1 MLSLVGIVIALGLLI
16 FFAMKGFN
24 ILWMAPILSCFVI
37 LVSGMDLVTGLTT
50 TYMAGFVGFASKY
63 YLVFLFGAVYAKLME
78 DSGAAKSIA
87 YGIMKLVGE
96 HHKFAMLFAT
106 MIITAVLTYGG
117 VSLFVVVFAVMP
129 IMRPIYKKM
138 DIPWPVFLG
147 AMMTGSGTFTM
158 TCLPGTPQIQNVIPA
173 TILGT
178 PLTAAP
184 VVGIVGAIVVIAF
197 DMWWLNYDLKK
208 LTAKGIGFEATK
220 GSLVDVEVA
229 AGEVENLPNLI
240 VALIPMAGLL
250 ILLNLVKLNI
260 VLSLIAACI
269 MCLVFMFPY
278 YKNILKTVNQGAFN
292 VCAPIVNT
300 CAIVGFG
307 TVVGATVGYQYL
319 VSLLVNMPGN
329 PLISWTIGVNA
340 LAGITGSASGGLTI
354 AMNTLAPL
362 YIDKVNP
369 ELLHR
374 IGSIASGG
382 LDSLPH
388 NGAVITTLM
397 VVGLTHKQGYKYV
410 GMTCTVGPIIAS
422 IFAIIVGIMIY

>member
-1 MLSLVGIVIALGLLI
+1 MLSLVGIIIALALLI
-16 FFAMKGFN
+16 IFAMKGFN

-37 LVSGMDLVTGLTT
+37 IISGMDLKEGLTV
-50 TYMAGFVGFASKY
+50 TYMTGFINFAKNY
-63 YLVFLFGAVYAKLME
+63 YLVFLFGAIYAKLME

-96 HHKFAMLFAT
+96 HHKFAMLIAT

-129 IMRPIYKKM
+129 IMRPVYKKM

-158 TCLPGTPQIQNVIPA
+158 TCLPGTPQIQNVIPS
-173 TILGT
+173 TVLGT

-184 VVGIVGAIVVIAF
+184 VVGIVGAIVVIIF
-197 DMWWLNYDLKK
+197 DMWWLNADMKK
-208 LTAKGIGFEATK
+208 LEKKGIGFEATK
-220 GSLVDVEVA
+220 GSLQDVEVP
-229 AGEVENLPNLI
+229 AGETEHLPNVVL
-240 VALIPMAGLL
+240 ALLPMVGLL
-250 ILLNLVKLNI
+250 ILLNAVKLNI
-260 VLSLIAACI
+260 VLSLIVACI
-269 MCLVFMFPY
+269 LCLVLLFKY
-278 YKNILKTVNQGAFN
+278 YKDMLKSLNQGAFN

-307 TVVGATVGYQYL
+307 SVVAATPGYQYL
-319 VSLLVNMPGN
+319 VSLLVNMPGS

-362 YIDKVNP
+362 YVDKVNP
-369 ELLHR
+369 EVLHR

-397 VVGLTHKQGYKYV
+397 VVGLNHKQGYKYV

-422 IFAIIVGIMIY
+422 IFAIIAATILY